1 MEVLGIR
8 FCSVTPEAQQLASFL
23 DSLGLSRREIHA
35 ASEPGSPPEPFAGAV
50 FPTGSGWIE
59 VWPEGPELPAGVL
72 LQIVV
77 DDATAFAAL
86 QWSQG
91 EALAKPRLE
100 VLGRTDLL
108 EKDAWP
114 DGKRGAGGSE

>member
-50 FPTGSGWIE
+50 FPLVVGALRAP
-59 VWPEGPELPAGVL
+59 PE
-72 LQIVV
+72 I
-77 DDATAFAAL
+77 DAETAIDL
-86 QWSQG
+86 
-91 EALAKPRLE
+91 
-100 VLGRTDLL
+100 VLGVRALGHGAKGPFFSALL
-108 EKDAWP
+108 S
-114 DGKRGAGGSE
+114 R